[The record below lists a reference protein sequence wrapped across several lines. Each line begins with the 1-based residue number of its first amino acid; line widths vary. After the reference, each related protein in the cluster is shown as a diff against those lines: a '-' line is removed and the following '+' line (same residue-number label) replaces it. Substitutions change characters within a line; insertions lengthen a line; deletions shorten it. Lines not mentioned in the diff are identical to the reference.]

1 MKVLIPCFLIA
12 AFAVAF
18 TGCEKKAEKA
28 PEKPAAPEA
37 PKN

>member
-1 MKVLIPCFLIA
+1 MKVLIPCILVA
-12 AFAVAF
+12 VFALTF
-18 TGCEKKAEKA
+18 SGCEKKAEKA